1 MNLLKCILTAND
13 CYKAGKKITPKGVM
27 VHSTGANNTTVK
39 RYVQPLP
46 TDPNYAAL
54 IAKLGKNNNGND
66 WNHTNEYWQQH
77 FDKNLS
83 KCVHAFIGKLANGS
97 IATVQTLP
105 WNHRGWHGG
114 GSSNDSYIGFEI
126 CEDGLTDRNYFLKV
140 YQEAVEL
147 TAMLCKEYNLDP
159 MKDGVV
165 ICHSEGAK
173 RGIASNHGD
182 VMHWFPKHGKTMDDF
197 RKAVQAQMGKGGVT
211 APTTSQKPTGGV
223 SVANKGSISV
233 KMPVLQKGS
242 EGNTVKALQAL
253 LIGYGYSC
261 GSSGVDGD
269 FGAATD
275 KAVRSYQKANKLA
288 VDGSVGTNTW
298 NKLLGIK

>member
-1 MNLLKCILTAND
+1 MNLLTCILTAND

-27 VHSTGANNTTVK
+27 MHSTGANNTTVK
-39 RYVQPLP
+39 RYVQPLK
-46 TDPNYAAL
+46 TDSNYSAL
-54 IAKLGKNNNGND
+54 IAKLGKNSYSND
-66 WNHTNEYWQQH
+66 WNR
-77 FDKNLS
+77 S
-83 KCVHAFIGKLANGS
+83 GVAKCVHAFIGKLADGS

-114 GSSNDSYIGFEI
+114 GASNDTHISFEI
-126 CEDGLTDRNYFLKV
+126 CEDGLTDKNYFLKV

-197 RKAVQAQMGKGGVT
+197 RKAVQAQMGKGAV
-211 APTTSQKPTGGV
+211 TTSPTAQKPVSGV
-223 SVANKGSISV
+223 STSFRIKISDVVDVYSAPPVMQVKEKGIYTIV
-233 KMPVLQKGS
+233 EEK
-242 EGNTVKALQAL
+242 N
-253 LIGYGYSC
+253 GYGKLK
-261 GSSGVDGD
+261 SGVGWI
-269 FGAATD
+269 
-275 KAVRSYQKANKLA
+275 KLSD
-288 VDGSVGTNTW
+288 VK
-298 NKLLGIK
+298 KL